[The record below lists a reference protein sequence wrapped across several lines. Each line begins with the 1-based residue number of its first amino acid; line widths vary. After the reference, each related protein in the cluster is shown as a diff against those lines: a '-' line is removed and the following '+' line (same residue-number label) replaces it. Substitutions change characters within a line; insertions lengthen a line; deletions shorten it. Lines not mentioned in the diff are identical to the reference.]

1 MADDT
6 RRAIIMKLREGKIST
21 GELAEHLGIT
31 PQALSY
37 HLSKLKKAEIIY
49 ETKYKNF
56 IYYELNLSVLG
67 ELIVWLDALKGEN
80 EKEKKKNIACI
91 PCGFAADNQYDFT
104 DFSSGRNPCTLR
116 SEFHG
121 RPLRKQI

>member
-1 MADDT
+1 MSINKILSALADDT

-21 GELAEHLGIT
+21 GELADYLGIT

-49 ETKYKNF
+49 ETKNKNF

-67 ELIVWLDALKGEN
+67 ELIVWLDTLKGDNGN
-80 EKEKKKNIACI
+80 E
-91 PCGFAADNQYDFT
+91 D
-104 DFSSGRNPCTLR
+104 
-116 SEFHG
+116 
-121 RPLRKQI
+121 

>member
-1 MADDT
+1 MSINKILSALADDT

-21 GELAEHLGIT
+21 GDLAEYLSIT

-37 HLSKLKKAEIIY
+37 HLSKLKQADIIY

-67 ELIVWLDALKGEN
+67 ELIVWLDALKGDNDDEN
-80 EKEKKKNIACI
+80 
-91 PCGFAADNQYDFT
+91 
-104 DFSSGRNPCTLR
+104 
-116 SEFHG
+116 
-121 RPLRKQI
+121 

>member
-1 MADDT
+1 
-6 RRAIIMKLREGKIST
+6 MKLREGKIST

-67 ELIVWLDALKGEN
+67 ELIVWLDTLKGDNDN
-80 EKEKKKNIACI
+80 E
-91 PCGFAADNQYDFT
+91 
-104 DFSSGRNPCTLR
+104 S
-116 SEFHG
+116 
-121 RPLRKQI
+121 

>member
-1 MADDT
+1 MITISINKILSALADDT

-80 EKEKKKNIACI
+80 ENEN
-91 PCGFAADNQYDFT
+91 
-104 DFSSGRNPCTLR
+104 
-116 SEFHG
+116 
-121 RPLRKQI
+121 

>member
-1 MADDT
+1 MSINKILSALADDT

-21 GELAEHLGIT
+21 GELADYLGVT

-49 ETKYKNF
+49 ETKYKNY

-67 ELIVWLDALKGEN
+67 ELIVWLDTLKGDNGN
-80 EKEKKKNIACI
+80 E
-91 PCGFAADNQYDFT
+91 D
-104 DFSSGRNPCTLR
+104 
-116 SEFHG
+116 
-121 RPLRKQI
+121 

>member
-1 MADDT
+1 MSINKILSALADDT

-21 GELAEHLGIT
+21 GDLAEYLDIT

-37 HLSKLKKAEIIY
+37 HLSKLKKADIIY

-67 ELIVWLDALKGEN
+67 ELIV
-80 EKEKKKNIACI
+80 
-91 PCGFAADNQYDFT
+91 
-104 DFSSGRNPCTLR
+104 
-116 SEFHG
+116 
-121 RPLRKQI
+121 